1 VTHPLDAFVGCLAA
15 NVAAARGIDLTDESP
30 TGRTDDSGRVFAGA
44 AEARTCSLEPTV
56 GAGLTAASLA
66 YCATSVL
73 AGSVTRRIRRVDAG
87 SGRWVAGVEVEGNVV
102 IAVLLL
108 TSAHAAQTG
117 VVQGAWVAVAAAG
130 GKVRRLNVL
139 HAVAALTGAGQEA

>member
-1 VTHPLDAFVGCLAA
+1 MAHTGVGIANLGGGWTEIVPTSRTRSPVTHPLDAFVGCLAA
-15 NVAAARGIDLTDESP
+15 IVAAARGIDLTDESP

-73 AGSVTRRIRRVDAG
+73 ARSVT
-87 SGRWVAGVEVEGNVV
+87 
-102 IAVLLL
+102 
-108 TSAHAAQTG
+108 
-117 VVQGAWVAVAAAG
+117 
-130 GKVRRLNVL
+130 
-139 HAVAALTGAGQEA
+139 